1 VRAKRSA
8 KFSTLKQA
16 NEIFFVTIFDLIG
29 LSGKGRTKPSPTT
42 TEKTMLS
49 CREVCENAHGYVDA
63 DISVWKRLQIRL
75 HLAMCR
81 NCTNFIDQTR
91 KTKVLIAKSLG
102 RDEKAEVSPDL
113 MAAFTQ
119 STKKNPAEDPTPS
132 GGSGRRKLDD
142 T

>member
-1 VRAKRSA
+1 
-8 KFSTLKQA
+8 
-16 NEIFFVTIFDLIG
+16 
-29 LSGKGRTKPSPTT
+29 
-42 TEKTMLS
+42 MLS

-119 STKKNPAEDPTPS
+119 STKKNPAEGPTPS
-132 GGSGRRKLDD
+132 GGSGRRTLDD